1 MKNLNKKQIIN
12 LPKAVFFDLDN
23 TLYEYQKCHDAGL
36 SAVKLKAEQELSVD
50 KRTFDKLYIKSN
62 EEVKLNLK
70 GKASSHNKLIYFK
83 NMIEF
88 LELGSQPVL
97 ALNFEQTYWR
107 TFLNKAILFENV
119 KELLDE
125 FRIFSIPI
133 IIITDLT
140 TQIQF
145 RKIVHLELD
154 EYIDFVITS
163 EEAGFDKP
171 HPSPFKLAFK
181 KLNFKKE
188 TTWMF
193 GDDPV
198 KDIKGS
204 RDAIGAITFQ
214 KLHSGVKIGTNDSKP
229 DFIFKTFKE
238 VLSFVRNLNA

>member
-1 MKNLNKKQIIN
+1 
-12 LPKAVFFDLDN
+12 
-23 TLYEYQKCHDAGL
+23 
-36 SAVKLKAEQELSVD
+36 
-50 KRTFDKLYIKSN
+50 
-62 EEVKLNLK
+62 
-70 GKASSHNKLIYFK
+70 
-83 NMIEF
+83 MIEF

-107 TFLNKAILFENV
+107 TFLNQAILFENV

>member
-1 MKNLNKKQIIN
+1 MQLITLLKIEYVINKRLMLLKNLNKNN
-12 LPKAVFFDLDN
+12 LNTLPDAVLFDLDN

-36 SAVKLKAEQELSVD
+36 SAVKLKHSKELSMD
-50 KRTFDKLYIKSN
+50 SKTFDKLYIKSN
-62 EEVKLNLK
+62 EAVKLLLR

-107 TFLNKAILFENV
+107 TFLNQAILFENV

-154 EYIDFVITS
+154 EYIDFIVTS

-181 KLNFKKE
+181 KLNFNKE
-188 TTWMF
+188 KYVDVW
-193 GDDPV
+193 
-198 KDIKGS
+198 
-204 RDAIGAITFQ
+204 R
-214 KLHSGVKIGTNDSKP
+214 
-229 DFIFKTFKE
+229 
-238 VLSFVRNLNA
+238 